1 MPRITF
7 LLDRFPLS
15 RVLLSSVLLSNDGH
29 DSQLSTVYRCVSSID
44 ALRMYN
50 AEKIAN
56 RRTHP
61 SIRRMRSTRFSNSLQ
76 FEEIGS
82 RDVDVSDMVGYERFR
97 GRGLSRVAAFEPAL
111 IIFHYCEPPRP
122 AIVPRPSK
130 DHPPAPTT
138 PLSCQISR
146 DRALLSTPRSGRDSP
161 RFDSP
166 RSLRWTVGFRG
177 TRRKTITVPFPSG
190 PVFKGEVGS

>member
-1 MPRITF
+1 
-7 LLDRFPLS
+7 
-15 RVLLSSVLLSNDGH
+15 
-29 DSQLSTVYRCVSSID
+29 
-44 ALRMYN
+44 MYN

-130 DHPPAPTT
+130 DHNAAFVPDLSRSGIVVDASIGPRFASFRFASFPTMDGW
-138 PLSCQISR
+138 ISR
-146 DRALLSTPRSGRDSP
+146 NKAENDN
-161 RFDSP
+161 
-166 RSLRWTVGFRG
+166 RSLSFGACV
-177 TRRKTITVPFPSG
+177 
-190 PVFKGEVGS
+190 